1 MPYREKKRELAIALL
16 LVAFH
21 LVLISMQVPRGGK
34 KTLFEQAVFA
44 VYSPVQK
51 LAAALVAGV
60 SDAWEG
66 FFALRAA
73 RRENFEL
80 KKELF
85 FRAQENRFLEE
96 RLRYFQAESVLKANL
111 KDFRDRLITARVV
124 GSDPSNIYQTV
135 VIDKGSNHGVRKH
148 MNVCDKFGNL
158 VGKVIDPV
166 GRQEAMVQL
175 ITDKDSNVSVI
186 SEENRLMGLFGGRS
200 AYLGELKYVLATS
213 PKGGEGEQL
222 LTTGFDGVFQPGLRV
237 GRILKVSPD
246 VDAPIF
252 QKIVVQ
258 PNFRFNELDT
268 VAVLPSVSSGGV
280 R

>member
-1 MPYREKKRELAIALL
+1 MPYREKRRELAIAAL
-16 LVAFH
+16 LVAFN
-21 LVLISMQVPRGGK
+21 LVLISIQVPKGGK

-51 LAAALVAGV
+51 LAAAVVAGV

-66 FFALRAA
+66 FFGLRAA

-96 RLRYFQAESVLKANL
+96 RLRYFQAESALKANL
-111 KDFRDRLITARVV
+111 KDFKDRLITARVV

-135 VIDKGSNHGVRKH
+135 VIDKGSDHGVRKH

-186 SEENRLMGLFGGRS
+186 SEENRLVGLFAGRS
-200 AYLGELKYVLATS
+200 AYLGELKFVLATS
-213 PKGGEGEQL
+213 PKGTEGEQL
-222 LTTGFDGVFQPGLRV
+222 LTTGFDGIFQPGLRV

-252 QKIVVQ
+252 QKIIVQ
-258 PNFRFNELDT
+258 PNFRFNELDA